1 MHAQVEDLTV
11 LTHLHEPEILHA
23 LQLRYDRDLIYAAT
37 GPILLALNPF
47 KTLNIYE
54 KEQMVL
60 YAKAGAA
67 GAKGLSTSFG
77 AASSPPPHPYAIA
90 DRAFRNMTTVKKGAA
105 SVSGS
110 SHKGGGSGSGVQNQ
124 TILVSGESG
133 AGKTETTKII
143 MKYLAQV
150 GEMEADGEGAPAMG
164 ASSSSQVASSLSAM
178 VKPQDKV
185 LRSNPVLEAFG
196 NARTVRND
204 NSSRFGKFI
213 ELQFDVSKLANNRF
227 ATSAADVPLVGASV
241 RTYLLEKVRVV
252 NQSTNER
259 NFHIFYLLG
268 FGGSS
273 AQRAGWFMGDE
284 NDQESWRET
293 AYLNQSDCW
302 ERRDGVSDDHE

>member
-1 MHAQVEDLTV
+1 VEDLTV

-23 LQLRYDRDLIYAAT
+23 LQLRYDRDLIYTAT
-37 GPILLALNPF
+37 GPILIALNPF

-77 AASSPPPHPYAIA
+77 SALPPPHPYAIA
-90 DRAFRNMTTVKKGAA
+90 DRAFRNMTTVKKKDAA
-105 SVSGS
+105 AAQGSNSNSGS
-110 SHKGGGSGSGVQNQ
+110 SGVQNQ

-150 GEMEADGEGAPAMG
+150 GEMETDGDVPA
-164 ASSSSQVASSLSAM
+164 AAAAAAAVESSSSDQCSVSASM
-178 VKPQDKV
+178 IKPQDKV

-213 ELQFDVSKLANNRF
+213 ELQFDVTKLANNRF
-227 ATSAADVPLVGASV
+227 ATSAADVPLIGASV

-268 FGGSS
+268 CGGSDM
-273 AQRAGWFMGDE
+273 QRSGWYMGDE
-284 NDQESWRET
+284 NDQDAWRDM
-293 AYLNQSDCW
+293 AYLNQSECW
-302 ERRDGVSDDHE
+302 ERKDGVSDDHE